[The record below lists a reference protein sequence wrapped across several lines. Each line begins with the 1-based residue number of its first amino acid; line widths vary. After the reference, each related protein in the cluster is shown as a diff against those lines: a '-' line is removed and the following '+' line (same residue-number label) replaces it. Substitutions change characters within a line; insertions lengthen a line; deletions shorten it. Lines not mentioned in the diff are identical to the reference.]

1 MVSDCGE
8 ILSRNPTFL
17 ALLKRADVV
26 TLSVAW
32 SEPGRDPIA
41 HAASGTI
48 AVHLGPD
55 MKSAEYIGLRETNKA
70 GHARWLAMQQS

>member
-1 MVSDCGE
+1 MISDCGE

-17 ALLKRADVV
+17 ALLRRADLV

-48 AVHLGPD
+48 AAHIDPD

-70 GHARWLAMQQS
+70 GHTSRLAMQQN